1 MSASYVTKNLSF
13 KLEVKSDHN
22 DDIDFI
28 TVDGVASTFGNID
41 LTGDIIER
49 GAFKSTIKLM
59 KAGKREIAMLNQH
72 RIAEPIGFVES
83 LKEVD
88 DKLIMRAKF
97 VRENFHVKNVLP
109 MLKGGKVLTL
119 SIGFNII
126 DSENLDNGNRIIK
139 EIDLREISMVTMA
152 ANEEAEITS
161 VKKDEE
167 NPVDKDEKIID
178 AEKAESVSTKKE
190 YEQMLKDTGMFTKKA
205 TMYLASKF
213 TENSKRSDSA
223 EGEKKRSDSVS
234 DEDIIKSMQDFI
246 GSLKK

>member
-1 MSASYVTKNLSF
+1 
-13 KLEVKSDHN
+13 
-22 DDIDFI
+22 
-28 TVDGVASTFGNID
+28 
-41 LTGDIIER
+41 
-49 GAFKSTIKLM
+49 
-59 KAGKREIAMLNQH
+59 
-72 RIAEPIGFVES
+72 
-83 LKEVD
+83 
-88 DKLIMRAKF
+88 
-97 VRENFHVKNVLP
+97 

-167 NPVDKDEKIID
+167 KLVDKDEKIID